1 MGLEESKINN
11 SILDLFHQKVLK
23 YGFEQEISCHELYYT
38 LKGIVFQLKDEIS
51 SNAILLS
58 ENGQMPYLMGVKFKM
73 DNLYQQLGGIDSEQI
88 HDYFIKYNCD
98 EYVAFNYFESNIL
111 SCILF
116 EPLLTKEGEK
126 EMTNYNWPDNS
137 IQIQNDFWSY
147 AINKHIQN
155 IIDFIQ
161 EYKSQLESS
170 KNKTSNINDFNR
182 ANTSS
187 VKSDYALNKFIGYI
201 EYNYPED
208 RSPYGLFL
216 FLNEYVEYLKNEIF
230 ENLIKLPQE
239 TKKTYLNKIIFQIRE
254 HYAHIEPKYEIE
266 AETISKENGVSGL
279 EVFTK
284 ETKNILSTLLKIE
297 PNELTL
303 VLSEQNPIPHN
314 YPANAEHI
322 QYVFWQ
328 YVIKVHCDVMFGFI
342 DEQLTELTP
351 KEAKKEKEVIVEPMK
366 TDYQIRN
373 EHLIY
378 MLKYLEYTY
387 PYQYCPCSFFYQ
399 LKDSIPYLKTE
410 VYNNLVT
417 LSEAGKTPYLNN
429 IKYQLGRKY
438 EEIDQNTLEYVEKY
452 KNEYNVQDY
461 DMYNFGYQNGLLKVL
476 SEEPKELEKRFL
488 KPHLYDDELPKE
500 ADSMQLVFWHYAIK
514 VHCETV
520 FDFVDE
526 QLNLLAPNTKTETKP
541 TITKIDTTL
550 TVPQLAYLFRAL
562 VDEKL
567 ITPKQ
572 KTDLFKAVTEI
583 FKTKATESISPD
595 SFKNKYDA
603 PESKAI
609 EFWQEKFTH
618 LMQKAKKEKSK
629 EN

>member
-1 MGLEESKINN
+1 MNKN
-11 SILDLFHQKVLK
+11 SELNYLNEVLD
-23 YGFEQEISCHELYYT
+23 
-38 LKGIVFQLKDEIS
+38 
-51 SNAILLS
+51 
-58 ENGQMPYLMGVKFKM
+58 KFI
-73 DNLYQQLGGIDSEQI
+73 DNLSSDFPSDFTTLNFHYFLG
-88 HDYFIKYNCD
+88 
-98 EYVAFNYFESNIL
+98 
-111 SCILF
+111 
-116 EPLLTKEGEK
+116 
-126 EMTNYNWPDNS
+126 
-137 IQIQNDFWSY
+137 
-147 AINKHIQN
+147 N
-155 IIDFIQ
+155 II
-161 EYKSQLESS
+161 
-170 KNKTSNINDFNR
+170 
-182 ANTSS
+182 
-187 VKSDYALNKFIGYI
+187 
-201 EYNYPED
+201 
-208 RSPYGLFL
+208 
-216 FLNEYVEYLKNEIF
+216 
-230 ENLIKLPQE
+230 
-239 TKKTYLNKIIFQIRE
+239 E
-254 HYAHIEPKYEIE
+254 H
-266 AETISKENGVSGL
+266 
-279 EVFTK
+279 
-284 ETKNILSTLLKIE
+284 LKIE
-297 PNELTL
+297 VVENLVSLNQEAKKHYLQSVKMKVKMTFSSFIPDLLYDVNRYCKKYNILIDNVFMPNFDNA
-303 VLSEQNPIPHN
+303 LSLLLLSDTISPRK
-314 YPANAEHI
+314 
-322 QYVFWQ
+322 QYFDNDDSNEFPDDDDNILHVFQ
-328 YVIKVHCDVMFGFI
+328 EYSKKLNCDVLFGFI

-378 MLKYLEYTY
+378 MLNYLEYTY

-438 EEIDQNTLEYVEKY
+438 EEIDPNTLEYVEKY

-541 TITKIDTTL
+541 TITKVDTNL

-562 VDEKL
+562 VDEDL

-572 KTDLFKAVTEI
+572 KTDLFKAVSEI
-583 FKTKATESISPD
+583 FKTKGTETISSS
-595 SFKNKYDA
+595 SFKNHFNS
-603 PESKAI
+603 PESNAI
-609 EFWQEKFTH
+609 DFWQGKFTH
-618 LMQKAKKEKSK
+618 LMQRAKKDKSK